1 MSVKFSYVINGVVM
15 VVYNKVAK
23 FLNRLFLDPLGI
35 QEEVYKMSA
44 RTSKFQGDLFH
55 TTKRL
60 EELVKAFSECD
71 ERISNN
77 MFLEQVDRA
86 LHYSVPDMFWVKDL
100 EGRYIKA
107 NDAIRKKLLFCEDPI
122 GRDDRS
128 IAKDIVDRI
137 GEDNHTFGAICGNS
151 DLEVLRQELPIKFN
165 EDGIVNGKYIIL
177 QVHKN
182 VVRDV
187 KGTII
192 GVVGIGRDITY
203 EVRMLE
209 KGITLT
215 NCVKA
220 KKVFKEI
227 IDHYRFEDRS

>member
-1 MSVKFSYVINGVVM
+1 M

-128 IAKDIVDRI
+128 IAQDIVDRI
-137 GEDNHTFGAICGNS
+137 GEENHTFGAICGNS
-151 DLEVLRQELPIKFN
+151 DLEVIRQETPMKFN
-165 EDGIVNGKYIIL
+165 EDGIVNGEYMMF

-182 VVRDV
+182 VVRDA
-187 KGTII
+187 KGNVIA
-192 GVVGIGRDITY
+192 VVGVGRDITY
-203 EVRMLE
+203 EVELLN
-209 KGITLT
+209 KGLALT
-215 NCVKA
+215 KCEESRSI
-220 KKVFKEI
+220 FKEI
-227 IDHYRFEDRS
+227 IEHYRFSDRS